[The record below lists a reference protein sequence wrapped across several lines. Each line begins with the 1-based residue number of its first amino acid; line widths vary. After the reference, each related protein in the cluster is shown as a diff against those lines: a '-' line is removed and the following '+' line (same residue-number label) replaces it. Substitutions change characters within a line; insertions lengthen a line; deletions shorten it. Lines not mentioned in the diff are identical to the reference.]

1 MIAGASTLGQSMVS
15 YIEVILEKNQFL
27 VPIIA
32 LFKGWILD
40 KPEEHMIKM
49 KYLTGGRVEHEV
61 SIISQVFS
69 CLAFRGWRILDSF
82 GRCS

>member
-32 LFKGWILD
+32 LFKG
-40 KPEEHMIKM
+40 
-49 KYLTGGRVEHEV
+49 
-61 SIISQVFS
+61 
-69 CLAFRGWRILDSF
+69 
-82 GRCS
+82 